1 MTVKI
6 PKGMTEDIS
15 NYITSVTGGDAY
27 LSKDSTPK
35 KEVVWVPINKKQNQ
49 KGRVMAKLHSREII
63 KKAKIEMME
72 EFITKINQYG
82 VNKFIRNGIPNP
94 DVIYQIKKYD
104 ETLRFETVEKYLNT
118 IDDLMGE
125 KKRLA

>member
-1 MTVKI
+1 
-6 PKGMTEDIS
+6 
-15 NYITSVTGGDAY
+15 
-27 LSKDSTPK
+27 
-35 KEVVWVPINKKQNQ
+35 
-49 KGRVMAKLHSREII
+49 MAKLHSRDII

-118 IDDLMGE
+118 IDDLME
-125 KKRLA
+125 NKKWIKKKCKTK